1 MIGSSMKRYRAYLIA
16 FAIPALVALV
26 STTTAAE
33 QELEVA
39 VIVNP
44 ENPVTSISSAD
55 LRRVFVGDKQSWSST
70 LPVFAVVRAPE
81 ARERHVLLT
90 QVLKM
95 TEPEYKQYWLRR
107 VYSGESPQEPMAVYS
122 NGMQLE
128 AVRVKKGG
136 IALISVQDVRAG
148 VKIIKVDG
156 YVPGTPGYPFR

>member
-1 MIGSSMKRYRAYLIA
+1 MKRYRTYLMA
-16 FAIPALVALV
+16 LAILVLAALA
-26 STTTAAE
+26 STTAAQ
-33 QELEVA
+33 QEIELA

-44 ENPVTSISSAD
+44 ENPVSSISSAD
-55 LRRVFVGDKQSWSST
+55 LRRIYAGDKQSWSNT

-81 ARERHVLLT
+81 ARERRVLLS

-95 TEPEYKQYWLRR
+95 TEPEYKQYWLRK
-107 VYSGESPQEPMAVYS
+107 VYSGEAPQEPLAVFS
-122 NGMQLE
+122 NGMQME

-156 YVPGTPGYPFR
+156 SVPGSPDYPFK